1 MKPKATSSGAEASQ
15 NIAFEADAET
25 RHTPQ
30 VTVSLGN
37 VALVG
42 ESSDSVTAAKQQ
54 GKGAQKTVRWQAE
67 EYISADKNPL
77 WYVGL
82 VIVVLGAIVL
92 DIFFLKTYF
101 TVSIL
106 AIVMAVVLVVMH
118 VRPARMIHYEL
129 NVKGMVIDERL
140 FPLGDYKSFGIAHDG
155 KENSIYLMP
164 IKRFR
169 PSLQVYFPIDARDA
183 IVEMLG
189 DKLPMEEVHS
199 DFIDT
204 IVRWLRL

>member
-1 MKPKATSSGAEASQ
+1 MKSRDQSTDVNAAY
-15 NIAFEADAET
+15 AFEADAAE
-25 RHTPQ
+25 RRTPQ
-30 VTVSLGN
+30 VTLSLGN
-37 VALVG
+37 TALVG
-42 ESSDSVTAAKQQ
+42 EQTDGVTEAKTK
-54 GKGAQKTVRWQAE
+54 GKGAGRTVRWQAQ

-82 VIVVLGAIVL
+82 FIAVVAAIAL
-92 DIFFLKTYF
+92 DILFLKTFF
-101 TVSIL
+101 TVSVL
-106 AIVMAVVLVVMH
+106 AIVMAVVLIVMH

-129 NVKGMVIDERL
+129 NSKGLVIDERL
-140 FPLGDYKSFGIAHDG
+140 FPLDEYKSFGVAHDG

-169 PSLQVYFPIDARDA
+169 PSLQVYFPLDAGEELVD
-183 IVEMLG
+183 MLG
-189 DKLPMEEVHS
+189 SKLPMEEVRS